1 MKREQVNYFIV
12 GVVVIAALVLLL
24 MSLAVI
30 TGRGGSSVDYAVT
43 YRNVTGHKAGA
54 PVFYEGFRV
63 GQVTGI
69 DPVRGGEH
77 TRYKVGLAVRK
88 DWPIPND
95 SIARLASSGLL
106 ADVSIAIR
114 EGAAKTPLAPGAEM
128 KGEEGSDLFGA
139 MNELATQ
146 ITMLARDRIAPMV
159 ESIGK
164 NLTSFTGTLDK
175 NAPEIVQEAQKLLIQ
190 LNTAAGSMNGFLS
203 PQNKKEV
210 DQTLANIRQVTG
222 DLKQTQAKLDGLLT
236 ELNGVAEE
244 NRPALRQ
251 SITDLAQITSALAKR
266 IDAIAH
272 NLESSSRN
280 FNEFTREVR
289 KAPNRLLITPKPDKL
304 EDEKEQQP

>member
-1 MKREQVNYFIV
+1 MKREQVNYLIV

-30 TGRGGSSVDYAVT
+30 TGRGGSAVDYAVT
-43 YRNVTGHKAGA
+43 YRNVTGLKPGA

-77 TRYKVGLAVRK
+77 TRYKVALAVRK
-88 DWPIPND
+88 DWPIPSD

-114 EGAAKTPLAPGAEM
+114 EGTAKDVLKPGAEL

-146 ITMLARDRIAPMV
+146 ITILARERIAPMV

-164 NLTSFTGTLDK
+164 NLTSFTGTLDT
-175 NAPEIVQEAQKLLIQ
+175 NAPEIVKQAREILLQ
-190 LNTAAGSMNGFLS
+190 LNTAATSMNGFLS

-210 DQTLANIRQVTG
+210 DLTLANIRQVTG
-222 DLKQTQAKLDGLLT
+222 DLKATQAKLDNLLG
-236 ELNGVAEE
+236 ELNGVAAE
-244 NRPALRQ
+244 NRPALQ
-251 SITDLAQITSALAKR
+251 ATIADLAQITSALAKR

-304 EDEKEQQP
+304 DEQEQQP

>member
-1 MKREQVNYFIV
+1 MKREQVNYLIV

-43 YRNVTGHKAGA
+43 YRNVTGLKPGA

-77 TRYKVGLAVRK
+77 TRYKVALAVRK
-88 DWPIPND
+88 DWPIPSD
-95 SIARLASSGLL
+95 SVARLASSGLL

-114 EGAAKTPLAPGAEM
+114 EGTAKDALKPGAEL

-146 ITMLARDRIAPMV
+146 ITILARERIAPMV

-164 NLTSFTGTLDK
+164 NLTSFTGTLDT
-175 NAPEIVQEAQKLLIQ
+175 NAPEIVKQAHAILQQ
-190 LNTAAGSMNGFLS
+190 LNTASTSLNGFLS

-222 DLKQTQAKLDGLLT
+222 DLKATQAKLDNLLG
-236 ELNGVAEE
+236 ELNNVAAE
-244 NRPALRQ
+244 NRPALQ
-251 SITDLAQITSALAKR
+251 ATIADLSQITSALAKR

-304 EDEKEQQP
+304 DDEKEQQP